1 MEDYTAET
9 NLTSQIKA
17 NEIIKKKKPSR
28 NNRNLF
34 ITMHPLS
41 I

>member
-17 NEIIKKKKPSR
+17 NEIIKKKNPAET
-28 NNRNLF
+28 
-34 ITMHPLS
+34 IEIYLS
-41 I
+41 QCIH